1 MNYMNVKID
10 KTAKIAKQ
18 SVIIGDVTIGRD
30 SCVLYYSVIRGD
42 DAPIVI
48 GEETNIQENC
58 TIHVSRDLPV
68 HIGNNVT
75 IGHNAVIHSCTIGNR
90 TLIGMGAIILD
101 GAKIGSDC
109 IIGADSHTCTY
120 GALGA
125 FSTGVGSTDMC
136 AGMAKGK
143 AWFKVPSAIKF
154 NITGKLPKYSAAK
167 DVILHIIGMIGVDG
181 ALYRSMEFS
190 GDGLKNLTM

>member
-1 MNYMNVKID
+1 MNYKNVKID

-58 TIHVSRDLPV
+58 TVHVSRGLPV
-68 HIGNNVT
+68 Y
-75 IGHNAVIHSCTIGNR
+75 
-90 TLIGMGAIILD
+90 MGAIILD

-109 IIGADSHTCTY
+109 IIGA
-120 GALGA
+120 
-125 FSTGVGSTDMC
+125 GSLVTKNTIIPDGSLVM
-136 AGMAKGK
+136 GSPAK
-143 AWFKVPSAIKF
+143 IK
-154 NITGKLPKYSAAK
+154 
-167 DVILHIIGMIGVDG
+167 
-181 ALYRSMEFS
+181 R
-190 GDGLKNLTM
+190 NLTWEEKIGIVENSKEYVSVAEEMWKQGVL

>member
-1 MNYMNVKID
+1 MNYKNVKID

-58 TIHVSRDLPV
+58 TVHVSRGLPV
-68 HIGNNVT
+68 YIWNNVT
-75 IGHNAVIHSCTIGNR
+75 IGDR

-109 IIGADSHTCTY
+109 IIGA
-120 GALGA
+120 
-125 FSTGVGSTDMC
+125 GSLVTKNTIIPDGSLVM
-136 AGMAKGK
+136 GSPAK
-143 AWFKVPSAIKF
+143 IK
-154 NITGKLPKYSAAK
+154 
-167 DVILHIIGMIGVDG
+167 
-181 ALYRSMEFS
+181 R
-190 GDGLKNLTM
+190 NLTWEEKIGIVENSKEYVSVAEEMWKQGVL